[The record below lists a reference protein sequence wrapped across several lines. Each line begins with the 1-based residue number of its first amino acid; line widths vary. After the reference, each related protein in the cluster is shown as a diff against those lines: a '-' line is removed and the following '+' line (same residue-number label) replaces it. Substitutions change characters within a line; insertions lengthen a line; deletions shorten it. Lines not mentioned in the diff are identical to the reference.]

1 MLFEFY
7 YQRRAK
13 IFYLFLAISI
23 LLSSLMFFSQV
34 TLIQSNLTNFEM
46 HLEEATKNE
55 EDVHQLLSGN
65 FSVTFNNNVEQIDNP
80 LKYYYMAY
88 QSSLV
93 AMNVKN
99 GINQLLS
106 SSYFIIFPFIAGIYG
121 IIVANSDI
129 KYHTTKIRLSLDT
142 QWKLSLNKILA
153 SLLSIF
159 FFLFASIVIF
169 LLLQYLSMF
178 FIKPEPSL
186 NIDGTLLNQ
195 ISYLNKAPVQLLVII
210 IVAFMNF
217 IFCFYLTAVTR
228 NTFISL
234 FLLGIYNLILPPLG
248 KYDLKNILLTIYPSI
263 FNTNAS
269 TFRANVGQN
278 IELGFHLIIISF
290 LLLLGYI
297 WLMEYIRR
305 KWSIQIEK

>member
-34 TLIQSNLTNFEM
+34 TLIQSNLINFEI
-46 HLEEATKNE
+46 HLEEATKNK
-55 EDVHQLLSGN
+55 EDIHQLLGGN
-65 FSVTFNNNVEQIDNP
+65 FSGSFNNNVEQIDNP
-80 LKYYYMAY
+80 LKYYYLAY

-121 IIVANSDI
+121 IVAANSDI
-129 KYHTTKIRLSLDT
+129 KYHATKIRLSLDA
-142 QWKLSLNKILA
+142 QWKLNLNKILA
-153 SLLSIF
+153 SFLSIF
-159 FFLFASIVIF
+159 FFLLASIGVF
-169 LLLQYLSMF
+169 LLLQYLSIF

-195 ISYLNKAPVQLLVII
+195 ISYLNKAPVQLLLII
-210 IVAFMNF
+210 IVALMNF
-217 IFCFYLTAVTR
+217 IVCFYLTVVTR
-228 NTFISL
+228 NTFFSI

-290 LLLLGYI
+290 FLLLAYI
-297 WLMEYIRR
+297 LLMEYIQR
-305 KWSIQIEK
+305 KWSIPSEK